1 MSNRTYTQEELRST
15 LAAMGV
21 ADATS
26 VERYGSGHINDTFK
40 VETSAGPRFILQRV
54 TDAFDKDVL
63 KENIIR
69 VTDHLKNKGVKTLEV
84 VAYENPWRIYKFLEG
99 YESVDVISEP
109 SQAELAAGAFVQSA
123 MQVVFLLNNAYMPYY
138 KWQFRTLR
146 GLERLSLLAEVM
158 EYLLTTGNDGDTAA
172 EKQKVIEGIA
182 ADVIAALK
190 SEGLTRADCDDLEK
204 HAYSVNDAIA
214 DAQLRNMHVLAAV

>member
-69 VTDHLKNKGVKTLEV
+69 VTDHLK
-84 VAYENPWRIYKFLEG
+84 
-99 YESVDVISEP
+99 
-109 SQAELAAGAFVQSA
+109 LAAKRRL
-123 MQVVFLLNNAYMPYY
+123 FL
-138 KWQFRTLR
+138 
-146 GLERLSLLAEVM
+146 
-158 EYLLTTGNDGDTAA
+158 
-172 EKQKVIEGIA
+172 
-182 ADVIAALK
+182 
-190 SEGLTRADCDDLEK
+190 
-204 HAYSVNDAIA
+204 
-214 DAQLRNMHVLAAV
+214 